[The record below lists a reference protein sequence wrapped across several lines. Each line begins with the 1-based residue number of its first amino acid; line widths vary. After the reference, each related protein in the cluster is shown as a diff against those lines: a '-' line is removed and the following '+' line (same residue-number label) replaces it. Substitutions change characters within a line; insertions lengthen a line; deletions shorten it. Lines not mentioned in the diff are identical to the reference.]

1 MAEFLEHQTFRSF
14 YGASASSALRGDYRW
29 GVLIRRVTGADPIK
43 GIGSRLMVLAP
54 SSTGRGLW
62 SGAGG
67 WGGGVGEKLESGAC
81 RGRSWAQRDRNPG
94 TIKDK
99 GLGVSQ
105 ATEAFTMRRQPRHTG
120 GNRVQ

>member
-14 YGASASSALRGDYRW
+14 YGASASPALRGDYRW

-62 SGAGG
+62 
-67 WGGGVGEKLESGAC
+67 WGGVGEKLESGAC

-94 TIKDK
+94 TIEDE

>member
-67 WGGGVGEKLESGAC
+67 GGGWGVLVRNWSREPAGGAH
-81 RGRSWAQRDRNPG
+81 GRKG
-94 TIKDK
+94 TGIQ
-99 GLGVSQ
+99 GQ
-105 ATEAFTMRRQPRHTG
+105 
-120 GNRVQ
+120 